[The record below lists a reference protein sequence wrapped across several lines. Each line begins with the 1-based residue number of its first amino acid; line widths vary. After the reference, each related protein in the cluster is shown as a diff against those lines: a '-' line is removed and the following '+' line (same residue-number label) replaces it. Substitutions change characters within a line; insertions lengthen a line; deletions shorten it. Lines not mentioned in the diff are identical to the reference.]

1 MTNVTY
7 IVTPRD
13 KKKAPFEVKTLK
25 EAVAETANNKGTYKV
40 KYTPAKG
47 VL

>member
-25 EAVAETANNKGTYKV
+25 EAIAETADNKGTYKI
-40 KYTPAKG
+40 KYTPVKG
-47 VL
+47 GL